1 VTPTRPADPT
11 LLLVCSSGGHLA
23 QLLSLRRWWE
33 GFERSWVTF
42 DTPDAVSLLVDESV
56 IPAFHPTTR
65 NIPNLFRN
73 ILLAWRTIG
82 RLRPSLV
89 VSTGA
94 GVAFPFFLI
103 AKLRGSR
110 TAYIEVF
117 DRIDS
122 PTVTGRLCYPLSD
135 VFALQWPEQRRMYP
149 KGIVIGPL
157 L

>member
-1 VTPTRPADPT
+1 VRRGTRPT

-23 QLLSLRRWWE
+23 QLYNLKPWWE
-33 GFERSWVTF
+33 RFDRTWVTF
-42 DTPDAVSLLVDESV
+42 DTPDATSLLEGERV

-65 NIPNLFRN
+65 NVANLVRN
-73 ILLAWRTIG
+73 FALAWRTFSD
-82 RLRPSLV
+82 LRPTLV

-94 GVAFPFFLI
+94 AVAFPFFVM
-103 AKLRGSR
+103 ARLRGAR

-122 PTVTGRLCYPLSD
+122 ATLTGRLCHPISD
-135 VFALQWPEQRRMYP
+135 VFAVQWPEQALIYR
-149 KGIVIGPL
+149 KAVTIGPL